1 MTLDKA
7 AEILMTEVVLS
18 KLERL
23 AQHLLPGNDLTL
35 AVLKGHLLIEEV
47 LEELNIS
54 NYMHIYIKRMRN
66 GDWIDQSECEF
77 DGSPDEMIAEISI
90 IYNSDIFEIPDDDM
104 DLNRESEIN
113 EPTVFRREII
123 TR

>member
-1 MTLDKA
+1 
-7 AEILMTEVVLS
+7 MTEVVLS

-66 GDWIDQSECEF
+66 GDWINQSECEF

-104 DLNRESEIN
+104 DLNRESELN

>member
-66 GDWIDQSECEF
+66 GDWINQSECEF

-104 DLNRESEIN
+104 DLNRESELN